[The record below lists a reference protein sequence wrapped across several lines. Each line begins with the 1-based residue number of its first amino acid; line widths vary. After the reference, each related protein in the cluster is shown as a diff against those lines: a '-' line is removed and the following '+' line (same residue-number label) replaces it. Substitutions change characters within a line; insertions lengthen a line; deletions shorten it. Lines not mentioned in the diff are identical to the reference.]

1 MELSYDVWI
10 ASALGRRGKQCLTI
24 PAMDGQIINGIMMM
38 FVLSVDMMM
47 FMEDNKNLYT
57 HIPECIV
64 PWIREC
70 ICKELRMCEERIIS
84 QMTPT
89 SDQLA
94 EAFNDGRRIGFHQG
108 VRETIEELKRMKR
121 EKSESSNNR
130 I

>member
-1 MELSYDVWI
+1 M
-10 ASALGRRGKQCLTI
+10 K
-24 PAMDGQIINGIMMM
+24 
-38 FVLSVDMMM
+38 
-47 FMEDNKNLYT
+47 T